1 MRRRQYWRQFSIL
14 FLVLEKMNAFQ
25 HMQKAFIS
33 LFLLA
38 YFWAEDADYCTNRQ
52 THNAHNHNQPQ
63 LNAIAV
69 LWRIHFLLFCCSRHI
84 RISRCCTRFCGGRF
98 GRLCF
103 RLSRLCRW
111 LTRICR
117 RLCGF
122 SAAIMGS
129 STLSNDGINLLRP
142 IFGSADDLDL
152 VICTGK

>member
-1 MRRRQYWRQFSIL
+1 MRRRQFSIL

-25 HMQKAFIS
+25 HMRKAFIIS
-33 LFLLA
+33 LLLA
-38 YFWAEDADYCTNRQ
+38 YFLAEDADYCTNRQ
-52 THNAHNHNQPQ
+52 THNPHNHNQPQ

-84 RISRCCTRFCGGRF
+84 RISRCCTRFCG
-98 GRLCF
+98 
-103 RLSRLCRW
+103 
-111 LTRICR
+111 
-117 RLCGF
+117 F

-152 VICTGK
+152 VICAVK

>member
-52 THNAHNHNQPQ
+52 THNTHNHNQPQ

-84 RISRCCTRFCGGRF
+84 RISRCCTR
-98 GRLCF
+98 
-103 RLSRLCRW
+103 
-111 LTRICR
+111 
-117 RLCGF
+117 LCGF
-122 SAAIMGS
+122 SAAITGS

-152 VICTGK
+152 VICAGK

>member
-25 HMQKAFIS
+25 HMRKAFIS

-38 YFWAEDADYCTNRQ
+38 YFLAEDADYCTNRQ
-52 THNAHNHNQPQ
+52 THNTHNHNQPQ

-84 RISRCCTRFCGGRF
+84 RISRCCTR
-98 GRLCF
+98 
-103 RLSRLCRW
+103 
-111 LTRICR
+111 
-117 RLCGF
+117 LCGF

-142 IFGSADDLDL
+142 IFGSVDDLDL
-152 VICTGK
+152 VICAGK

>member
-52 THNAHNHNQPQ
+52 THNTHNHNQPQ
-63 LNAIAV
+63 LNSIAV

-84 RISRCCTRFCGGRF
+84 RI
-98 GRLCF
+98 
-103 RLSRLCRW
+103 
-111 LTRICR
+111 CR
-117 RLCGF
+117 RLCVF

-129 STLSNDGINLLRP
+129 STLSNDGINLLRL